1 MEDGRDVCSKQGA
14 TLQGPFPGVTRRGCL
29 LKGTPFCSHP
39 PEDTRWEA
47 RWAALQG
54 PFRRVTR

>member
-14 TLQGPFPGVTRRGCL
+14 TLPGPLRRVTRWGCL
-29 LKGTPFCSHP
+29 LKGAPSCDHP

-47 RWAALQG
+47 RWGHYKHPNQRLA
-54 PFRRVTR
+54 